1 MKNKSLSE
9 IGKALKRIRTE
20 NGTTL
25 TSLAEKSG
33 VSAGLLS
40 RIENNRTTPSLPVL
54 YNIAYALD
62 TTLSEIM
69 SAVDRKNEEEL
80 YFITRKGEGEIETR
94 YDSKG
99 LKYEHLFNQSLLG
112 MNLLMSVIEIEPNTY
127 RKPIGNDN
135 VEFVYVLNGEI
146 IYGLENEIIHLKE
159 GDSMLFEGKTPH
171 SLENKTDKPTSLL
184 KVYANRTS

>member
-9 IGKALKRIRTE
+9 IGKAIKRIRTE

-25 TSLAEKSG
+25 TNLAEKSG

-54 YNIAYALD
+54 YNIAYALE
-62 TTLSEIM
+62 TSLAEIM
-69 SAVDRKNEEEL
+69 SAVDRKDEEEL
-80 YFITRKGEGEIETR
+80 YFITRNGEGEIETR

-99 LKYEHLFNQSLLG
+99 LSYQHLFNQSLLG
-112 MNLLMSVIEIEPNTY
+112 MNLMMSVIEIDPNTY

-135 VEFVYVLNGEI
+135 VEFVYVLKGEI
-146 IYGLENEIIHLKE
+146 IYGLENEIVHLKE
-159 GDSMLFEGKTPH
+159 GDSMLFDGQTPH
-171 SLENKTDKPTSLL
+171 SLENKTSKPTSLL
-184 KVYANRTS
+184 KVYASRTS